1 MASSVQLNSSTNQK
15 TDENAP
21 VSITPKHQGLR
32 PILKA
37 FSFLSF
43 FLPASFCLCLL
54 LASGKIGV
62 GLIVILMSAMVHFY
76 CKPDPEGVR
85 KSFAEDVIRWTRCGV
100 KAIKPAW
107 RVFQLFDPLDFDN
120 LEDNLEKFKDNQDFK
135 LFKRMC
141 IESRVSRRSSLILCA
156 IKLLLLSFFVYGCSI
171 TVCVGLATA
180 TCFYFTSLKIQL
192 EKFDADR
199 RQGEISRGALKN
211 TDLEVLNF

>member
-1 MASSVQLNSSTNQK
+1 MIASSVQLNSSINQK
-15 TDENAP
+15 TDEN
-21 VSITPKHQGLR
+21 VSITPKHQDLR

-62 GLIVILMSAMVHFY
+62 GLILILMSVMVHFY
-76 CKPDPEGVR
+76 CKPEPEG
-85 KSFAEDVIRWTRCGV
+85 KSFAEDVTRWTRCGV

-107 RVFQLFDPLDFDN
+107 RVFQLFDPLDFEN
-120 LEDNLEKFKDNQDFK
+120 LEDNVEKFKDNQDFK
-135 LFKRMC
+135 LFKQLC
-141 IESRVSRRSSLILCA
+141 IESRVSRRSSLILCL

-180 TCFYFTSLKIQL
+180 TCFCFTSLKIQL

-199 RQGEISRGALKN
+199 RQGEISRRSLKN